1 MQSGPLVTHVLF
13 HLGPVP
19 IARIVV
25 TTWVLMAAMVIP
37 CWLGT
42 RRMRVRPGKWQSALE
57 LVVES
62 IESQI
67 RQVVRREPG
76 PFVPLIG
83 TLFLFLVVANLS
95 AMVPG
100 ASPPTAHLETDAA
113 LAGIVF
119 LSVHVFGVREHGL
132 WGYLKGYAR
141 PSVLLLPLNILS
153 EITRTF
159 SLMVRLFGNIMS
171 HELVLGVVAA
181 LAGLL
186 VPVPLMLLAV
196 LIGIV
201 QAYIFSIL
209 ATVFIGAAVETHT
222 AKVRRSS

>member
-1 MQSGPLVTHVLF
+1 MQNGPLVTHTLF

-19 IARIVV
+19 ITSTVV
-25 TTWVLMAAMVIP
+25 ITWVVMAAMVIP
-37 CWLGT
+37 SWLGT
-42 RRMRVRPGKWQSALE
+42 RRMKIRPGKWQSTLE
-57 LVVES
+57 LIVQS

-67 RQVVRREPG
+67 RQVLRREPK
-76 PFVPLIG
+76 PFVPLLG
-83 TLFLFLVVANLS
+83 TLFLFLVIANLA

-100 ASPPTAHLETDAA
+100 TSPPTAHLERDAA

-119 LSVHVFGVREHGL
+119 LSVHVFGIRQHGL

-141 PSVLLLPLNILS
+141 PSVLLLPLNVMS

-159 SLMVRLFGNIMS
+159 SLMIRLFGNIMS
-171 HELVLGVVAA
+171 HEIVIGVVVA

-186 VPVPLMLLAV
+186 VPVPLMALAV

-201 QAYIFSIL
+201 QAFIFAIL
-209 ATVFIGAAVETHT
+209 ATVFIGAAVETHE
-222 AKVRRSS
+222 AKVRKAS

>member
-1 MQSGPLVTHVLF
+1 MHRTPLVTHTLF

-19 IARIVV
+19 ITSTVV
-25 TTWVLMAAMVIP
+25 TTWIVMAAMVIP

-42 RRMRVRPGKWQSALE
+42 RRLQLRPGKWQSTLE
-57 LVVES
+57 LVVTS
-62 IESQI
+62 IEGQI
-67 RQVVRREPG
+67 RQVVRREPK

-95 AMVPG
+95 AMIPG
-100 ASPPTAHLETDAA
+100 TSPPTAHLETDAA

-119 LSVHVFGVREHGL
+119 LSVHVFGIRQHGL
-132 WGYLKGYAR
+132 WGYLKGYGR

-153 EITRTF
+153 EVTRTF
-159 SLMVRLFGNIMS
+159 SLMIRLFGNIMS
-171 HELVLGVVAA
+171 HEIVIGVVVA

-186 VPVPLMLLAV
+186 VPIPLMVLAV

-201 QAYIFSIL
+201 QAYIFAIL
-209 ATVFIGAAVETHT
+209 ATVFIGAAVETHE
-222 AKVRRSS
+222 AKVRKSS